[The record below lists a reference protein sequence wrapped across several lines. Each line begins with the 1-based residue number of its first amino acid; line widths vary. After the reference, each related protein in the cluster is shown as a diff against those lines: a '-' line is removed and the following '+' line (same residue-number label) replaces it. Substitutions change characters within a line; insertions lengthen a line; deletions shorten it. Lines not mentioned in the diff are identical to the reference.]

1 MFELPE
7 QVVLLPVMAPGCEST
22 PTVTATVCAA
32 DDPHELLAV
41 TEMFPPD
48 EVAVALIEGVVD
60 VPVQLPGKVHV

>member
-1 MFELPE
+1 M
-7 QVVLLPVMAPGCEST
+7 
-22 PTVTATVCAA
+22 ATVCAA